1 MSTMIAFS
9 GAPGDCIYV
18 EEDLDAVSLALGPD
32 SPTVARLHQIPTQ
45 TDAFSPGEVVVNVA
59 RIAYAR
65 SN

>member
-9 GAPGDCIYV
+9 GAAGDCIYV
-18 EEDLDAVSLALGPD
+18 EEDLDAVSLA
-32 SPTVARLHQIPTQ
+32 
-45 TDAFSPGEVVVNVA
+45 